1 MRLHTHSHLNGK
13 RRSEPGFTLIEL
25 AITLA
30 IVGILASVGGSQYT
44 VYLDRARMARAI
56 VELRGLSG
64 NLDLLVLD
72 GLALPAT
79 LSDADLQRNDP
90 WGNPYQYLPLEGNL
104 PPGLSSTEPGL
115 PHVAAAGG
123 GGSNDNGNSGGGS
136 NDNDNDGG
144 GGKPAIAM
152 ARKDKF
158 LVPINSDY
166 DLYSMGPDGET
177 HPSLNVK
184 GGKDDVIRAANGS
197 FYGLAEKF

>member
-79 LSDADLQRNDP
+79 LSDADLQTNDP
-90 WGNPYQYLPLEGNL
+90 WGNPYQYLPLQGNL

-123 GGSNDNGNSGGGS
+123 G
-136 NDNDNDGG
+136 
-144 GGKPAIAM
+144 KPAIAL